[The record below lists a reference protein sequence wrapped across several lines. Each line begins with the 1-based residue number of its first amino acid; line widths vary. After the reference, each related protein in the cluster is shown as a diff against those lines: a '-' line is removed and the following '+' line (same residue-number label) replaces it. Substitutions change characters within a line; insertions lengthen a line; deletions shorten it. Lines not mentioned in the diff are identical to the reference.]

1 MRTRFIARTIG
12 ALIALLLLVFLPLPA
27 QTPTEYQPVGNMSQ
41 LMINI
46 LYPTSNAIFYIERNA
61 PKSDSEWSLVQ
72 DQALM
77 LAESGNLLLMPGRA
91 RDQAGWVKDAK
102 LLIDAGNAAYKA
114 AKAKDMPAILALN
127 DQLNT
132 ACVSCHEDYRP
143 AYRKRRQQNQEKQ
156 NQEQNKQ

>member
-1 MRTRFIARTIG
+1 MRLAILFIAAI
-12 ALIALLLLVFLPLPA
+12 LLLPA
-27 QTPTEYQPVGNMSQ
+27 QTPSEYQPVGNMSQ

-61 PKSDSEWSLVQ
+61 PKNDSEWGLVQ

-102 LLIDAGNAAYKA
+102 LLIDVGNAAYKA
-114 AKAKDMPAILALN
+114 AKAKDMPAIIALN

-132 ACVSCHEDYRP
+132 ACVTCHEDYRP
-143 AYRKRRQQNQEKQ
+143 AYRRRRQQNQD
-156 NQEQNKQ
+156 QNKQ

>member
-1 MRTRFIARTIG
+1 MRLTS
-12 ALIALLLLVFLPLPA
+12 LLAAAFFMTLAPVPA

-61 PKSDSEWSLVQ
+61 PKTDSEWSMVQ

-102 LLIDAGNAAYKA
+102 LLIDVGNAAFKA

-132 ACVSCHEDYRP
+132 ACVTCHEDYRP
-143 AYRKRRQQNQEKQ
+143 AYRRRRQQNQEKQ
-156 NQEQNKQ
+156 NQDQSKP